1 MSSIPF
7 SVPLSAT
14 TARHQARPSAAS
26 CLATVSPGTVVYVY
40 VYLNSNQHLYQ
51 YRQIGRATA
60 RGRRALRRGRGL
72 FTQLPAQRVS
82 HLRAMAHLSGEVRTC
97 VPARHAGAP
106 RSRAGN
112 SLARLPGS
120 VGVTAGL
127 NLEREVM
134 TRRPHRSRSP
144 KRGGEAPPRR
154 GSLSRVYVLLLPFC
168 SPGAA
173 CPRVVA
179 HPADRGTAHLIPLAL
194 YCR

>member
-1 MSSIPF
+1 MSSSACRRSRSASLSQPRRRATRLG
-7 SVPLSAT
+7 PLLA
-14 TARHQARPSAAS
+14 AAS
-26 CLATVSPGTVVYVY
+26 CLATVSPGSICFI
-40 VYLNSNQHLYQ
+40 LNSNQHLYQ

-144 KRGGEAPPRR
+144 KRGGEAPPTR
-154 GSLSRVYVLLLPFC
+154 GSLSRVYVCAASFLLPGRC
-168 SPGAA
+168 LPARRRA
-173 CPRVVA
+173 PRRPRHRA
-179 HPADRGTAHLIPLAL
+179 P
-194 YCR
+194 